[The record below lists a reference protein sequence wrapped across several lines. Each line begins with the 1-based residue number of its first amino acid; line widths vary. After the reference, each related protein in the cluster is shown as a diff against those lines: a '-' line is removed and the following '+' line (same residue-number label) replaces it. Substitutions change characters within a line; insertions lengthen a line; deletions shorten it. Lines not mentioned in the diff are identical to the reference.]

1 MIFVYSSLFRRIS
14 VLCVP
19 VCRSFSL
26 RAVALCTVSMS
37 GPVFIQVIAT
47 REFSPTRFTFMR
59 FLPSVNAIMDPELR
73 LVEER
78 ERTHVTIVIFEFLV
92 DLVDMSAQFGAARKA
107 QVTELTG
114 MGFLFAVHVAVLI
127 EGADVGEGFQ
137 THLAG
142 MRSLTCVR
150 PIEIRE
156 EERDEETEGNRGG
169 AIKPNCCSKSMQSV
183 KRKEY
188 KEKSEEGITE

>member
-1 MIFVYSSLFRRIS
+1 M
-14 VLCVP
+14 LCVP
-19 VCRSFSL
+19 VCSSFFL
-26 RAVALCTVSMS
+26 RVIALCTVSMS

-59 FLPSVNAIMDPELR
+59 FLSSVDAIMDPELR

-92 DLVDMSAQFGAARKA
+92 DSVDMSAQFGAARKA

-114 MGFLFAVHVAVLI
+114 MGFLFTVYVAVFV

-137 THLAG
+137 THLTG
-142 MRSLTCVR
+142 VR
-150 PIEIRE
+150 FF
-156 EERDEETEGNRGG
+156 T
-169 AIKPNCCSKSMQSV
+169 
-183 KRKEY
+183 
-188 KEKSEEGITE
+188 